1 MLEHQP
7 FSNSVV
13 LSSKKAV
20 VVIYTISGVRLLIRL
35 GLTRLLEDKREPQ
48 KRKKFLGIF

>member
-20 VVIYTISGVRLLIRL
+20 VVIYKMSGVCLLIRL
-35 GLTRLLEDKREPQ
+35 GPTRLLEDKREPQ